1 MKNQNHETHIFVL
14 FQIVSEASSVETPL
28 ITTKSK
34 ISYGL
39 FAGTVESYALA
50 SAAYTDIYLTCAYG
64 DNMCFYSCQGTPEQR
79 KAEME
84 KIIKGESLTNCVFRS
99 KRSVLNPPK
108 QLSITNTTDMQPIA
122 DESIENEFF
131 SAALHLTTV
140 IFLALTAT
148 FILISA
154 IFSIVNVVFNPVEA
168 ILNVFGLYIWNGIAS
183 GLALITIILWISLF
197 ATSLTNNIAI
207 TDTLRQDARYTSDG
221 LATIGVSFW

>member
-1 MKNQNHETHIFVL
+1 
-14 FQIVSEASSVETPL
+14 
-28 ITTKSK
+28 
-34 ISYGL
+34 
-39 FAGTVESYALA
+39 
-50 SAAYTDIYLTCAYG
+50 
-64 DNMCFYSCQGTPEQR
+64 MCFYSCQATPEQR

-84 KIIKGESLTNCVFRS
+84 KILKGESLIKCEFRS

-108 QLSITNTTDMQPIA
+108 QLSATPNTTDIRPIA
-122 DESIENEFF
+122 DESIADEFF
-131 SAALHLTTV
+131 SAALHLTTI

-154 IFSIVNVVFNPVEA
+154 IFAIVNVIFNPVEA

-207 TDTLRQDARYTSDG
+207 TDTLRKDARYTSEG
-221 LATIGVSFW
+221 LATIGVSFWYVRI